1 MSGRTALIA
10 AALLAFLAVAL
21 GAFGAHALKTRVAPD
36 LQSVWQTAVQYHGWH
51 ALALLFRDRALLN
64 RIYGP
69 QSLEEE
75 ISMEIGHAEAR
86 EGINKASRT

>member
-1 MSGRTALIA
+1 MA
-10 AALLAFLAVAL
+10 
-21 GAFGAHALKTRVAPD
+21 
-36 LQSVWQTAVQYHGWH
+36 WH

-75 ISMEIGHAEAR
+75 ISMEIGHAETR

>member
-1 MSGRTALIA
+1 MA
-10 AALLAFLAVAL
+10 
-21 GAFGAHALKTRVAPD
+21 
-36 LQSVWQTAVQYHGWH
+36 WH

-86 EGINKASRT
+86 EGINKANRT